1 MSYPEKA
8 HSPRNYGQMHLVL
21 NHVAAAALI
30 VVLLSAFELIAKDY
44 ALIGFTFGALAVV
57 FMYSTRGADEW
68 IRSLWTAGAN
78 AGFLGAL
85 GWLVF
90 LPFLEG
96 FYDGFTGN
104 ESGRDLPS
112 EGASIAALVCFVAAH
127 YAKRIRGV

>member
-1 MSYPEKA
+1 MSFPGNP
-8 HSPRNYGQMHLVL
+8 HSPRSYGQMHLVL

-30 VVLLSAFELIAKDY
+30 VVLLSASELIPKDF

-57 FMYSTRGADEW
+57 FMYSTRDADEW

-78 AGFLGAL
+78 AGFLGAIS
-85 GWLVF
+85 WLVF
-90 LPFLEG
+90 LPFFEG
-96 FYDGFTGN
+96 FYDGLTAN
-104 ESGRDLPS
+104 ESVRNLPS